1 MGVDERMGG
10 EDKTGWDPAG
20 AEQEPPPP
28 LLDTSPAHL
37 KDPSHSRCLAGIP
50 QLPKGKGLG
59 AGLGLVPAAGG
70 KRHRSLFPP
79 LMEVSGRGQDN
90 LQFPGGWKGSCWEG

>member
-1 MGVDERMGG
+1 MGW
-10 EDKTGWDPAG
+10 GWAG

-28 LLDTSPAHL
+28 PLDPGPAHFEAL
-37 KDPSHSRCLAGIP
+37 PIQGAWQEFPSSPGGGERGW
-50 QLPKGKGLG
+50 G
-59 AGLGLVPAAGG
+59 AGTGPSCWG

>member
-1 MGVDERMGG
+1 MGPGRGRAG
-10 EDKTGWDPAG
+10 TSPTPAG
-20 AEQEPPPP
+20 PQPCP
-28 LLDTSPAHL
+28 LQGPLPFKVLGRNSPA
-37 KDPSHSRCLAGIP
+37 P
-50 QLPKGKGLG
+50 QGKGVGGG
-59 AGLGLVPAAGG
+59 ARTGPSCWG

>member
-1 MGVDERMGG
+1 MGMG
-10 EDKTGWDPAG
+10 G
-20 AEQEPPPP
+20 AEQEPPTP
-28 LLDTSPAHL
+28 LDPGPARSEAL
-37 KDPSHSRCLAGIP
+37 PIQGAWQEFPSSRG
-50 QLPKGKGLG
+50 GKGGTG
-59 AGLGLVPAAGG
+59 AGTGPSCWG

>member
-1 MGVDERMGG
+1 MGMGRG
-10 EDKTGWDPAG
+10 RAG
-20 AEQEPPPP
+20 TPHPRWTLALPTLRP
-28 LLDTSPAHL
+28 LPFKVLGRNSPAPPGERG
-37 KDPSHSRCLAGIP
+37 DWEAGTGPSCW
-50 QLPKGKGLG
+50 
-59 AGLGLVPAAGG
+59 G